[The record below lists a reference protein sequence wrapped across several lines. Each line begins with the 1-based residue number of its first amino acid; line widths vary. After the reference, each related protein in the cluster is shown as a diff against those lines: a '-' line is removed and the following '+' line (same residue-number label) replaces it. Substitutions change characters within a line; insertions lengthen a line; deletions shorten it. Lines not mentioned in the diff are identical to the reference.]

1 MPAVCLLSAVRE
13 SLRRLFF
20 IPVVSII
27 AATAIVVERIFS
39 L

>member
-1 MPAVCLLSAVRE
+1 LLSAVRE
-13 SLRRLFF
+13 SFRRLFF